1 MRTSDQIRI
10 SGAALLATPVRT
22 CLTMLG
28 IIIGVASI
36 VSMAAIGAGAQ
47 SKVSEQIHSFGA
59 NVIMVNASAANSGR
73 PDADGSMRNP
83 IAIDDARA
91 IAELATVRYA
101 APSVAGAA
109 RLVRGGKNWG
119 TTVNGTTRD
128 HFDIRGWQLA
138 EGRFF
143 SADDEAVGGQ
153 VIVLGA
159 VVARKLFG
167 DEGPVGQ
174 VVRISN
180 TPFEVIG
187 VLDDK
192 GTAGG
197 GQSQDDVAFVPL
209 RTAKIRLVGPG
220 GGGAKDRNAVNYIL
234 ASATSADT
242 IATATDD
249 IDELMVLRHRV
260 ETRADKGFLVTTAAS
275 IVAAQEASTRTIS
288 ALLGVVAGVSLMVG
302 GISIMNI
309 MLVSV
314 TERTREIGLRLAIGA
329 RPRDIRIQFL
339 MEAAA
344 LCVCGGLVGVAVGS
358 GAAYAVALFVG
369 WPVVLEPSMALLA
382 VAFAG
387 FVGIVFGYY
396 PAKQAAALQPVRALR
411 TD

>member
-59 NVIMVNASAANSGR
+59 NVIMVNASPTNRGR
-73 PDADGSMRNP
+73 PDADGSTRHP
-83 IAIDDARA
+83 IAIDDAKA
-91 IAELATVRYA
+91 IAELASVRYA

-109 RLVRGGKNWG
+109 RLVHGGNNWG
-119 TTVNGTTRD
+119 TTVNGTTRA

-143 SADDEAVGGQ
+143 TADEETAGGQ
-153 VIVLGA
+153 VIVLGG

-167 DEGPVGQ
+167 DDAPVGQ

-209 RTAKIRLVGPG
+209 RTAKIRLVGPA
-220 GGGAKDRNAVNYIL
+220 GGAKDRSAVNYIL
-234 ASATSADT
+234 ASATSAET

-249 IDELMVLRHRV
+249 IDELMVQRHRV
-260 ETRADKGFLVTTAAS
+260 ETREDKGFLVTTAAS

-288 ALLGVVAGVSLMVG
+288 ALLGAVAGVSLMVG

-344 LCVCGGLVGVAVGS
+344 LCVCGGLLGVAVGS
-358 GAAYAVALFVG
+358 AAAYAVDLFVG
-369 WPVVLEPSMALLA
+369 WPVVLEPSMALLS

-396 PAKQAAALQPVRALR
+396 PAKQAAALQPVAALR

>member
-1 MRTSDQIRI
+1 MRTSDQFRI
-10 SGAALLATPVRT
+10 SGSALLATPVRT

-47 SKVSEQIHSFGA
+47 SKVTEQIHSFGA
-59 NVIMVNASAANSGR
+59 NVIMVNASATNRGR
-73 PDADGSMRNP
+73 PDADGSMRYP

-91 IAELATVRYA
+91 IAELASVRYA

-109 RLVRGGKNWG
+109 RLVHGGNNWG
-119 TTVNGTTRD
+119 TTVNGTTRV

-143 SADDEAVGGQ
+143 TADEETAGGQ
-153 VIVLGA
+153 VIVLGG

-167 DEGPVGQ
+167 DDAPVGQ

-209 RTAKIRLVGPG
+209 RTAKIRLVGPVG
-220 GGGAKDRNAVNYIL
+220 AAKDRNAVSYIL

-249 IDELMVLRHRV
+249 IDELMVQRHRV
-260 ETRADKGFLVTTAAS
+260 ETREDKGFLVTTAAS

-288 ALLGVVAGVSLMVG
+288 ALLGAVAGVSLMVG

-344 LCVCGGLVGVAVGS
+344 LCVCGGLLGVAVGS
-358 GAAYAVALFVG
+358 AAAFAVDLFVG
-369 WPVVLEPSMALLA
+369 WPVVLEPSMALLS

-387 FVGIVFGYY
+387 LVGIVFGYY
-396 PAKQAAALQPVRALR
+396 PAKQAAALQPVAALR

>member
-10 SGAALLATPVRT
+10 SSAALLATPVRT

-59 NVIMVNASAANSGR
+59 NVIMVNASATNRGR
-73 PDADGSMRNP
+73 PDADGSLRHP

-91 IAELATVRYA
+91 IAGLESVRYA

-109 RLVRGGKNWG
+109 RLVRGSKNWG
-119 TTVNGTTRD
+119 TTVNGTTRA

-143 SADDEAVGGQ
+143 TANEEAAGGQ

-159 VVARKLFG
+159 EVARKLFG
-167 DEGPVGQ
+167 DDSPVGK
-174 VVRISN
+174 VVRISS
-180 TPFEVIG
+180 TPFQVIG
-187 VLDDK
+187 VLYDK

-220 GGGAKDRNAVNYIL
+220 GGANDRNAVNYIL

-249 IDELMVLRHRV
+249 IDELMVQRHRV
-260 ETRADKGFLVTTAAS
+260 ETREDKGFLVTTAAS

-288 ALLGVVAGVSLMVG
+288 ALLGAVAGVSLIVG

-344 LCVCGGLVGVAVGS
+344 LCGCGGLLGVAVGS
-358 GAAYAVALFVG
+358 AAAYAVDVFVG
-369 WPVVLEPSMALLA
+369 WPVVLEPSMALLS

-387 FVGIVFGYY
+387 LVGIVFGYY
-396 PAKQAAALQPVRALR
+396 PAKQAAALQPVAALR

>member
-1 MRTSDQIRI
+1 MKPSDQILV

-22 CLTMLG
+22 SLTMLG

-47 SKVSEQIHSFGA
+47 SKVSEQIRSFGA
-59 NVIMVNASAANSGR
+59 NVIMVNASATNRGR
-73 PDADGSMRNP
+73 PDANDVIRRP
-83 IAIDDARA
+83 LTIDDARA
-91 IAELATVRYA
+91 IGELPNVRHA
-101 APSVAGAA
+101 APSIAGAA
-109 RLVRGGKNWG
+109 RLVHGGKNWG

-128 HFDIRGWQLA
+128 HFDIREWQLA
-138 EGRFF
+138 EGRLFDTEEEN
-143 SADDEAVGGQ
+143 AGGQ

-159 VVARKLFG
+159 VVANKLFA
-167 DEGPVGQ
+167 DDDPLGQ

-187 VLDDK
+187 ILGDK

-220 GGGAKDRNAVNYIL
+220 GTGERNAVTYIL
-234 ASATSADT
+234 ASAGSADT
-242 IATATDD
+242 IPAATDD
-249 IDELMVLRHRV
+249 IDELMQQRHRV
-260 ETRADKGFLVTTAAS
+260 ETREDKGFLVTTAAS
-275 IVAAQEASTRTIS
+275 IVAAQEASTRTVA
-288 ALLGVVAGVSLMVG
+288 ALLGAVAGVSLMVG

-329 RPRDIRIQFL
+329 RPRDIRMQFL
-339 MEAAA
+339 LEAAA
-344 LCVCGGLVGVAVGS
+344 LCVCGGALGVAAGS
-358 GAAYAVALFVG
+358 AAAYAVDLFVG
-369 WPVVLEPSMALLA
+369 WPVLLKPSTALVA

-387 FVGIVFGYY
+387 FVGIMFGYY
-396 PAKQAAALQPVRALR
+396 PAKRAAALQPVSALR
-411 TD
+411 SD

>member
-59 NVIMVNASAANSGR
+59 NVIMVNASPTNRGR
-73 PDADGSMRNP
+73 PDADGSTRHP
-83 IAIDDARA
+83 IAIDDAKA
-91 IAELATVRYA
+91 IAELASVRYA

-109 RLVRGGKNWG
+109 RLVHGGNNWG
-119 TTVNGTTRD
+119 TTVNGTTRA

-143 SADDEAVGGQ
+143 TADEETAGGQ
-153 VIVLGA
+153 VIVLGG

-167 DEGPVGQ
+167 DDAPVGQ

-209 RTAKIRLVGPG
+209 RTAKIRLVGPA
-220 GGGAKDRNAVNYIL
+220 GGAKDRSAVNYIL

-242 IATATDD
+242 IAAATDD
-249 IDELMVLRHRV
+249 IDELMVQRHRV
-260 ETRADKGFLVTTAAS
+260 ETREDKGFLVTTAAS

-288 ALLGVVAGVSLMVG
+288 ALLGAVAGVSLMVG

-344 LCVCGGLVGVAVGS
+344 LCVCGGLLGVAVGS
-358 GAAYAVALFVG
+358 AAAYAVDLFVG
-369 WPVVLEPSMALLA
+369 WPVVLEPSMALLS

-396 PAKQAAALQPVRALR
+396 PAKQAAALQPVAALR

>member
-1 MRTSDQIRI
+1 MKASDHIRI

-47 SKVSEQIHSFGA
+47 SKVSDEIRSFGA
-59 NVIMVNASAANSGR
+59 NVIMVNASATNRGR
-73 PDADGSMRNP
+73 PDADGLIRHP
-83 IAIDDARA
+83 IAWDDARA
-91 IAELATVRYA
+91 IAGLATVRHA

-119 TTVNGTTRD
+119 TTVNGTTSD
-128 HFDIRGWQLA
+128 HFDIRDWRLA

-143 SADDEAVGGQ
+143 DAEEERVGGQ

-159 VVARKLFG
+159 LVARKLFG
-167 DEGPVGQ
+167 EDDPVNQ

-180 TPFEVIG
+180 TPFQVIG
-187 VLDDK
+187 VLGDK

-209 RTAKIRLVGPG
+209 RTAKIRLVGPA
-220 GGGAKDRNAVNYIL
+220 GAKDRNAVTYIL

-242 IATATDD
+242 IAAATDD
-249 IDELMVLRHRV
+249 IDGLMVQRHRV
-260 ETRADKGFLVTTAAS
+260 ETREDKGFLVTTAAS
-275 IVAAQEASTRTIS
+275 LVAAQEASTRTVS
-288 ALLGVVAGVSLMVG
+288 ALLAAVAGVSLMVG

-329 RPRDIRIQFL
+329 RPRDIRMQFL

-344 LCVCGGLVGVAVGS
+344 LCVCGGALGVAAGS
-358 GAAYAVALFVG
+358 AAAYAVDLMAG
-369 WPVVLEPSMALLA
+369 WPIVLEPSTALLS
-382 VAFAG
+382 VTFAG

-396 PAKQAAALQPVRALR
+396 PAKRAAALQPVAALR
-411 TD
+411 AD

>member
-28 IIIGVASI
+28 IIIGVGSI

-47 SKVSEQIHSFGA
+47 SKVTEQIHSFGA
-59 NVIMVNASAANSGR
+59 NVIMVNASQTNRGR
-73 PDADGSMRNP
+73 PDADGSMRYP

-91 IAELATVRYA
+91 IGELASVRYA

-109 RLVRGGKNWG
+109 RLVHGSNNWG
-119 TTVNGTTRD
+119 TTVNGTTRA

-143 SADDEAVGGQ
+143 TADEETAGGQ
-153 VIVLGA
+153 VIVLGG

-167 DEGPVGQ
+167 DDAPVGQ

-209 RTAKIRLVGPG
+209 RTAKIRLVGPA
-220 GGGAKDRNAVNYIL
+220 GGAKDRSAVNYIL
-234 ASATSADT
+234 ASATSAET

-249 IDELMVLRHRV
+249 IDELMVQRHRV
-260 ETRADKGFLVTTAAS
+260 ETREDKGFLVTTAAS

-288 ALLGVVAGVSLMVG
+288 ALLGAVAGVSLMVG

-344 LCVCGGLVGVAVGS
+344 LCVCGGLLGVTVGS
-358 GAAYAVALFVG
+358 AAAFAVDLFVG
-369 WPVVLEPSMALLA
+369 WPVVLEPSMALLS

-387 FVGIVFGYY
+387 LVGIVFGYY
-396 PAKQAAALQPVRALR
+396 PAKQAAALQPVAALR